1 MIHIFSTAM
10 YVCSKQAMYIH
21 CIEIIQV
28 ENEDWNQ
35 VLAYLQ
41 PLLKTQWEKREEK
54 VSENRLRD
62 GSILLDKTCRQG

>member
-1 MIHIFSTAM
+1 M